1 MPSLC
6 GLFNVDVKKITEDNN
21 LLAMDAQKSFLTLK
35 FSSVIAMNMLNLCV
49 IVESVKDTTVGIVS
63 KCFSVQA
70 VSRLHVKNA
79 KR

>member
-1 MPSLC
+1 LPCLC
-6 GLFNVDVKKITEDNN
+6 GLFNVDVTKIMEDNN
-21 LLAMDAQKSFLTLK
+21 LLAMDAQNSFSTLK
-35 FSSVIAMNMLNLCV
+35 FSSVNVMNILNLWV

-63 KCFSVQA
+63 KCLSAQA